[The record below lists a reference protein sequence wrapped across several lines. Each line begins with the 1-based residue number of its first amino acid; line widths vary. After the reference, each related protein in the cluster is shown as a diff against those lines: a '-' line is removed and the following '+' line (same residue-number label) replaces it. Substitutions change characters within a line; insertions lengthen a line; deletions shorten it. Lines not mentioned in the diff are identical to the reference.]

1 MSLYRKVRKDMV
13 LENSKAIEGEKAKE
27 VNKLL
32 EEYQDITTRLSDL
45 DASKKK
51 VLARLYELSIIGV
64 NETTKYSYKV
74 LEQAG
79 RQSISVKALK
89 ETEPEIFNTLES
101 KGLVTQGESF
111 KKISSIKLKGSRS
124 SG

>member
-1 MSLYRKVRKDMV
+1 MV

-51 VLARLYELSIIGV
+51 VLARLYELSIVGV